1 VKIHPL
7 QTSHLACTSTSI
19 ALVLE
24 GYTGVMGSAKEEPCG
39 RPVLALQPQMTPNQL
54 AVMDT

>member
-1 VKIHPL
+1 
-7 QTSHLACTSTSI
+7 
-19 ALVLE
+19 VLE

-39 RPVLALQPQMTPNQL
+39 RPVLALQLQMTPNQL